1 MRAGIARVAA
11 VVLLAGSGVLAVP
24 VLGSAQQAEA
34 GAQNEVRLVARHS
47 SADRVEFG
55 LQQRLADGD
64 WDVRLLP
71 ARRFFPVGTTVGRW
85 LTSSPLVL
93 LVDGGDSGEHEVEV
107 RIAAQRRSSGR
118 IEFALQQQEPDG
130 TWGERLL
137 PTRRF
142 FPVGTTLG
150 RWLTSSPLVLRVE
163 AAAAGVEPDAVP
175 PVTQPP
181 PAEEPP
187 AEEPPAEEPPA
198 DEPPAEEPQTVP
210 VTVSSDVPSFNMTD
224 VATGRTVNL
233 RSVVTG
239 ATPLLFWLWSPY

>member
-71 ARRFFPVGTTVGRW
+71 ARRFFPVGTTV
-85 LTSSPLVL
+85 
-93 LVDGGDSGEHEVEV
+93 
-107 RIAAQRRSSGR
+107 
-118 IEFALQQQEPDG
+118 
-130 TWGERLL
+130 
-137 PTRRF
+137 
-142 FPVGTTLG
+142 G